1 MDQKGLN
8 QIYLSSNKQK
18 ITLWCSN
25 KKEVITQF
33 ISQQKT
39 VFHTSLNGILSLF
52 CSDKKT
58 FWSVTNQWT
67 TAAKIS
73 KKEFSLC
80 LNGNVVFF
88 MIVSSDAKSIVRETL
103 LSIVKWVWLFIPF
116 FLLGI
121 TFKIVQKSISEHEML
136 RMITKMGQSI
146 CTSEANQ

>member
-1 MDQKGLN
+1 MDQKGRN
-8 QIYLSSNKQK
+8 QNSNKQK
-18 ITLWCSN
+18 IPLWCSN

-33 ISQQKT
+33 IYY
-39 VFHTSLNGILSLF
+39 TSTKNCFSHFLKRNFVVVDFLK
-52 CSDKKT
+52 CNK
-58 FWSVTNQWT
+58 SVNHCCQDI
-67 TAAKIS
+67 KERIFFMS
-73 KKEFSLC
+73 KWKC
-80 LNGNVVFF
+80 GFF

-136 RMITKMGQSI
+136 HMITKMGQSI